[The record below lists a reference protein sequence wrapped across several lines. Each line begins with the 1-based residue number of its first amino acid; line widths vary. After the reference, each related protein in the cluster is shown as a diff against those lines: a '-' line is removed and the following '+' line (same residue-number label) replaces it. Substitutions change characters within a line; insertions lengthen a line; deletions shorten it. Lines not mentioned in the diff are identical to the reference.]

1 MLLCAEGKPEG
12 KLGDA
17 GEMKLELCV
26 PKKLGWAGSNEGFE
40 TGRGEL
46 LFLTR

>member
-1 MLLCAEGKPEG
+1 MLLCAEGKLEG

-26 PKKLGWAGSNEGFE
+26 PRSWDGQEAMRALRQAGVSYYF
-40 TGRGEL
+40 
-46 LFLTR
+46 